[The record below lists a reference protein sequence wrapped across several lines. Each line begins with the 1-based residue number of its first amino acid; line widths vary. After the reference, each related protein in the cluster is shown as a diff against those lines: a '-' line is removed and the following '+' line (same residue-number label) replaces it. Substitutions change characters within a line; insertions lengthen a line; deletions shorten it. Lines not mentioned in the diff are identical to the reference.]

1 MAEIDDWVRT
11 RLMVPGRANSLAQK
25 LLQLTMPGI
34 PDVYQGQELPDFSLV
49 DPDNRRPVDY
59 ELRRRLLAASDPGDT
74 AAAHKLRVVS
84 AALRLRNQ
92 RPDAFAA
99 GYTPLA
105 ATGSAADHVVAYS
118 RGDDVIVVATRLPIG
133 LAGRGGWDA
142 TVLQLPA

>member
-1 MAEIDDWVRT
+1 MANSDDWVAT
-11 RLMVPGRANSLAQK
+11 RLQAACGANSLQAPGDLISRVQK

-34 PDVYQGQELPDFSLV
+34 PDLYQGQELPDFSLV

-74 AAAHKLRVVS
+74 PAAHKLRVVS

-99 GYTPLA
+99 
-105 ATGSAADHVVAYS
+105 
-118 RGDDVIVVATRLPIG
+118 
-133 LAGRGGWDA
+133 
-142 TVLQLPA
+142 